1 MHIGVPLPPR
11 MSLDGLAGIT
21 DTVLAWSDTPWFL
34 LAIFALATLD
44 GFFPPLPSES
54 VVIAAAVLV
63 ATGSGPSLWWLIV
76 AAAAGAFTGDVIA
89 YHIGMLLPLE
99 RVPILNSPRG
109 RRSLAWAESALERRA
124 AVFIMSARFVPIGRV
139 AVNMTAG
146 AVRFPRPR
154 FVLTA
159 AVASVI
165 WASYAT
171 VLGLAAGTY
180 IESHLLVAVAGG
192 VVLGIGLGFVLD
204 AALSGLNR
212 WFHARSERGRAPHT
226 RVGDALLRASEP
238 PEVVHRSEGEVPE
251 EGRAPGPDGRGQAH

>member
-1 MHIGVPLPPR
+1 
-11 MSLDGLAGIT
+11 MSMDGLSGVT
-21 DTVLAWSDTPWFL
+21 ETVLAWADTPWFL
-34 LAIFALATLD
+34 VAVFALATLD

-63 ATGSGPSLWWLIV
+63 ATGSGPSLWWLV
-76 AAAAGAFTGDVIA
+76 LAAAAGAFTGDVIA

-99 RVPILNSPRG
+99 KIPILNSPRG
-109 RRSLAWAESALERRA
+109 RRSLAWAASALERRA
-124 AVFIMSARFVPIGRV
+124 AVYIMSARFVPIGRV

-146 AVRFPRPR
+146 AVRFPRAR
-154 FVLTA
+154 FILTA
-159 AVASVI
+159 GVASVI

-192 VVLGIGLGFVLD
+192 VVLGVGLGFVLD
-204 AALSGLNR
+204 AALTALNR
-212 WFHARSERGRAPHT
+212 WFHARSERGRAPST

-238 PEVVHRSEGEVPE
+238 PEVLHRSEGGVP
-251 EGRAPGPDGRGQAH
+251 GPDHGSGPDGRGSAG